1 MDNLKVKK
9 WYMDT
14 YKTDELGKEL
24 NSLIT
29 FKDVFNTLDSYQD
42 IYKLLGV
49 DDSIVRERVFEK
61 LSKIMKVDYDYIYE
75 QWLKTVWN
83 GIII

>member
-1 MDNLKVKK
+1 MENIKVKQ
-9 WYMDT
+9 WYIST
-14 YKTDELGKEL
+14 FHTDELGTEL

-49 DDSIVRERVFEK
+49 DDSIVRERVFAK
-61 LSKIMKVDYDYIYE
+61 LSEIMKVDYDYIYN
-75 QWLKTVWN
+75 QWLK
-83 GIII
+83 G

>member
-75 QWLKTVWN
+75 QWLKTV
-83 GIII
+83 